1 MMCCAAAA
9 FFLVACHDDEPEMGE
24 PLPPSAVDDK
34 DWDFDA
40 HIDAENYSPGDNFYM
55 YCIGMWHKNA
65 DLGGESEIG
74 LVWTEMDEVAAQRF
88 KALDDPTIEKFSA
101 DAKQVDQST
110 EAAEAIVEQ
119 RLAELAN
126 FTTKEEGWLA
136 LAKSLGRFI
145 WALTC
150 RTGLCWEK
158 ERGTRRSSCPK
169 LMPVRESR
177 QGRPAGRPTMRSGW

>member
-136 LAKSLGRFI
+136 LAKSLGMGYDNVLCFTPFPNNGKIYLGLDLPDGILTREELVE
-145 WALTC
+145 ALC
-150 RTGLCWEK
+150 RLY
-158 ERGTRRSSCPK
+158 
-169 LMPVRESR
+169 
-177 QGRPAGRPTMRSGW
+177 

>member
-1 MMCCAAAA
+1 MKRFFMMCCAAPA

-74 LVWTEMDEVAAQRF
+74 LVWT
-88 KALDDPTIEKFSA
+88 
-101 DAKQVDQST
+101 
-110 EAAEAIVEQ
+110 
-119 RLAELAN
+119 
-126 FTTKEEGWLA
+126 
-136 LAKSLGRFI
+136 
-145 WALTC
+145 
-150 RTGLCWEK
+150 
-158 ERGTRRSSCPK
+158 
-169 LMPVRESR
+169 
-177 QGRPAGRPTMRSGW
+177 